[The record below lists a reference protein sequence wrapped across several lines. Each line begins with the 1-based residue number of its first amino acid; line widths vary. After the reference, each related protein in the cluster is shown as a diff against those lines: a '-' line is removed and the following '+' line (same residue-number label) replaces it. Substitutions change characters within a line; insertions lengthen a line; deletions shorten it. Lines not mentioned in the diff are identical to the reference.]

1 MTTKTAAKLEAATN
15 DYNAASAAFNEAIAA
30 KGLVSRAARTLTQ
43 GGALTTLTED
53 MLIDLARADVA
64 EKAFYLGR
72 EVLIEVARKVAAAK
86 MAAAQIALDAAISAL
101 EAAEQAAEKAAE
113 KAAARSAKRRAA

>member
-1 MTTKTAAKLEAATN
+1 MTTKTAAKIETATN

-53 MLIDLARADVA
+53 MLIDLARVDVA
-64 EKAFYLGR
+64 EKAFYLGH

-86 MAAAQIALDAAISAL
+86 MDAADAALKVAIDAL
-101 EAAEQAAEKAAE
+101 EAAEQAAE